1 MPTYHSASGSAAE
14 DLFIDLFSEAFGA
27 EKAGY
32 LYSQYHFY
40 DIYQNSRYADF
51 VLENGSHR
59 VAIEIDDEA
68 SHNKQLIS
76 SGKFYDD
83 LLKQNSMVYLGWDVY
98 RWAVR
103 QMQTQPDAVKDE
115 LQLFLGSHPQFK
127 EIEDYLPAQKAKA
140 LDGANLELKEH
151 QKSALKALEQMR
163 DNSETIALLYH
174 AIGTGKTTTAVLDA
188 KRCGGRVL
196 FIAHTQELVD
206 QAAKRFRELWTN
218 TTVGRYCEVIKQPRA
233 HVVCGSVQSVALH
246 LDEFKDD
253 EFDYL
258 IVDEAHHAAAD
269 TYQKILSY
277 FKPAFTLG
285 LTATPERADDKS
297 ILEIFKNT
305 AHKLDIQTAV
315 EIGEL
320 VPVRCIRIHTNIDLT
335 KVRFNSVQYNIRDL
349 ESKIYV
355 PERNRLI
362 VDTWM
367 QYVRDKRTVVFCAS
381 VKHAQQIADLFREQ
395 GIKSAAVSGSMKQ
408 SERREF
414 QEKFVNRDIQVLCAC
429 DLLNEGWDCPEIE
442 VLFMA
447 RPTMSKV
454 LYTQQL
460 GRGMRLY
467 EGKESLMVFDF
478 VDNASQYNAPY
489 SLHRLFR
496 LKDYQPGALAVA
508 PSGKKTA
515 EDELYA
521 RGEKPEALL
530 DWPVDATDYELV
542 DIFNWQEEAAGM
554 ISQMEFVRRVDVQTE
569 TIERYVRE
577 GKLVPD
583 LVVPMSEH
591 RTFKYFKEETLKK
604 YAEQYGWTLIDDNN
618 RKSVFMDMIR
628 QMDMSYSYKPVLMK
642 AILLYADDKGRVKLD
657 DIVAYFRSYY
667 ENRRASGLPVEK
679 KNSIF
684 AKGGYT
690 DKEAERNILAN
701 PFKRF
706 EDMQMLRH
714 TRTLG
719 IVQVD
724 ESVWKHLTKEERA
737 EIAAIC
743 DEKLNGYFEL
753 RGKKSPL
760 TLP

>member
-1 MPTYHSASGSAAE
+1 MPQYHAASGSAAE
-14 DLFIDLFSEAFGA
+14 DLFIDLFADTFGA

-51 VLENGSHR
+51 VLENGPRR
-59 VAIEIDDEA
+59 VAIEIDDEG
-68 SHNKQLIS
+68 SHNKQLVA

-83 LLKQNSMVYLGWDVY
+83 LLKQNSMVHLGWDVY

-103 QMQTQPDAVKDE
+103 QLQKYPEQVKDE
-115 LQLFLGSHPQFK
+115 LRVFLGNHPQFK
-127 EIEDYLPAQKAKA
+127 EIEDYLPTQKAKA
-140 LDGANLELKEH
+140 LDGTNLELKEH
-151 QKSALKALEQMR
+151 QKAALRALEEMR

-174 AIGTGKTTTAVLDA
+174 ATGTGKTTTAVMDA

-206 QAAKRFRELWTN
+206 QATKRFRELWTT
-218 TTVGRYCEVIKQPRA
+218 TTVGRYCEAIKQPRA

-246 LDEFKDD
+246 LDEFKNDD
-253 EFDYL
+253 FDYL

-269 TYQKILSY
+269 TYQKVLSY

-355 PERNRLI
+355 PERNKLI

-381 VKHAQQIADLFREQ
+381 VKHAEQIAGLFRDQ
-395 GIKSAAVSGSMKQ
+395 NIKAAAVSGSMKK
-408 SERREF
+408 SERMEF
-414 QEKFVNRDIQVLCAC
+414 QERFVNREIQVLCAC

-496 LKDYQPGALAVA
+496 LENYQPGKLAVA
-508 PSGKKTA
+508 PAVKRKG
-515 EDELYA
+515 EDDLYVK
-521 RGEKPEALL
+521 GEKPEVLI
-530 DWPVDATDYELV
+530 DWPIDATDYELV

-591 RTFKYFKEETLKK
+591 RTFKYFKEETLEK
-604 YAEQYGWTLIDDNN
+604 YAQQYGWTLIDDTN
-618 RKSVFMDMIR
+618 RKDMFVDMIR
-628 QMDMSYSYKPVLMK
+628 QMDMSYSYKPVLIK
-642 AILLYADDKGRVKLD
+642 AILLYADKKGMVKLS

-667 ENRRASGLPVEK
+667 EGRRAEGLLVEK

-690 DKEAERNILAN
+690 DKEAERNILSN

-706 EDMQMLRH
+706 EDMQMLCH
-714 TRTLG
+714 TKTLG
-719 IVQVD
+719 IVQV
-724 ESVWKHLTKEERA
+724 EENVWKHLTADEKD
-737 EIAAIC
+737 EIGRIC
-743 DEKLNGYFEL
+743 DEKLLSYFNRL
-753 RGKKSPL
+753 SSP
-760 TLP
+760 